1 MRTSFLLTLLLST
14 LTITTAA
21 PSPNY
26 PNEKREPRPQADISQ
41 LLQLASYAGVTLPAD
56 PAVLL
61 SLGPIAQYLASEL
74 PTAPVLSVLVTA
86 APSGFLSEILHD
98 PAYASSFE
106 SAFAAG
112 TPPGWFQSLP
122 TEVKS
127 YLHTYS
133 DYGGVATAAAEVGV
147 LVNATTT
154 SSGRSVAAT
163 TGSVLSSAL
172 SGGVAGSSTGS
183 GSMSTTSAP
192 STTSG
197 AAAGGASSSTSQALA
212 PRETGL
218 LGLGIAGVV
227 GILGLAV
234 AL

>member
-1 MRTSFLLTLLLST
+1 MRASTLLTLLLST
-14 LTITTAA
+14 GTLTTAA
-21 PSPNY
+21 PSPN
-26 PNEKREPRPQADISQ
+26 EKREPQPQADISQ
-41 LLQLASYAGVTLPAD
+41 LLQLASYAGITALPTD

-61 SLGPIAQYLASEL
+61 SLGPIANLLASEL
-74 PTAPVLSVLVTA
+74 PTAPVLSVLKTA
-86 APSGFLSEILHD
+86 APSGFLSEILHN

-133 DYGGVATAAAEVGV
+133 DYGGVATAAAEVGA
-147 LVNATTT
+147 LINTMTTG
-154 SSGRSVAAT
+154 SGRSVAAT
-163 TGSVLSSAL
+163 TGSVMSSAL
-172 SGGVAGSSTGS
+172 SGGVAGSPTGS
-183 GSMSTTSAP
+183 GSMSI
-192 STTSG
+192 TSG
-197 AAAGGASSSTSQALA
+197 ASAASGAASSSTSQALA

-218 LGLGIAGVV
+218 LGIGIAGVV